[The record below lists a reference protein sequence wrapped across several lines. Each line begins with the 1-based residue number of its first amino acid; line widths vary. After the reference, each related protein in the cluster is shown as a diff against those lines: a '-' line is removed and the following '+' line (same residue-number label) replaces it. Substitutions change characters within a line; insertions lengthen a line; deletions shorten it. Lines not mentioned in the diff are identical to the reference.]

1 MITTSTTLGLMHPQ
15 ATGPQ
20 DMKNISQHI
29 FDQLVHYLKYASSAY
44 TPVCPRPNGSMLIT
58 HFSDPVAGI
67 VEGFVARDASRK
79 ELVLAFRGS
88 ASFADI
94 LLDTQVQLVPLVSP
108 GISVPHGVR
117 VHAGFLTAW
126 NSVSVQVLAILAE
139 QLLLHED
146 IQTIVTSGHSMGGSL
161 ATLAAVSAQQRF
173 PQCRVMSYSYGAPRT
188 GNKAFAEFFNES
200 LGEDVFRVVHT
211 YDGVPTMISQ
221 SLGYHHH
228 GIEYWQNSEPA
239 TVTNVVKCDAHGEDP
254 NCSLSIPSSG
264 VNDAHLTVG
273 TRLLE
278 HIHLL
283 NLLKYFGIVATTPFC
298 L

>member
-1 MITTSTTLGLMHPQ
+1 
-15 ATGPQ
+15 
-20 DMKNISQHI
+20 MKNISQHI

-44 TPVCPRPNGSMLIT
+44 TPVCPRPNGSTLIT

-108 GISVPHGVR
+108 GVSVPHGVR
-117 VHAGFLTAW
+117 VHAGFLIAW
-126 NSVSVQVLAILAE
+126 NS
-139 QLLLHED
+139 
-146 IQTIVTSGHSMGGSL
+146 TIVTSGHSMGGSL
-161 ATLAAVSAQQRF
+161 ATLSAVSAKQRF

-188 GNKAFAEFFNES
+188 GNKAFADFFNES

-228 GIEYWQNSEPA
+228 GIEYWHNSEPA
-239 TVTNVVKCDAHGEDP
+239 TVENVVKCDAHGEDP
-254 NCSLSIPSSG
+254 NCSLSVPSSG
-264 VNDAHLTVG
+264 VNDAHLT
-273 TRLLE
+273 
-278 HIHLL
+278 
-283 NLLKYFGIVATTPFC
+283 YFGIVATTPFC